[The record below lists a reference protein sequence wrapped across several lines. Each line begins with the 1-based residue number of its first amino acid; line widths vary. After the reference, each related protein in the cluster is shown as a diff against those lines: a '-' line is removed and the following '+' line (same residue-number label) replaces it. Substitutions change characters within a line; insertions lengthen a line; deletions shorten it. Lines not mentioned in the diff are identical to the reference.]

1 MPKLFITLVLILGG
15 TIVGVFYLRPQW
27 QEFKTLGEEAENL
40 RDLSAELDELIQ
52 NRDSLIQTLNS
63 VSGEDLKRVDLAL
76 PQGARSAEFLTMLE
90 ILAKKNNI
98 LLRQVD
104 LIEEPP
110 SATGG
115 QPRPGGAVNL
125 PRTGA
130 YRELPITLSVTGSYE
145 SFKSFLR
152 DLESSLRIIDV
163 LGVSFS
169 GSGRN
174 QFDFTVKGKT
184 YYQ

>member
-15 TIVGVFYLRPQW
+15 SIVGVFYLRPQW
-27 QEFKTLGEEAENL
+27 QEYKTSQAEAENL
-40 RDLSAELDELIQ
+40 YNLSVELDELIQ

-63 VSGEDLKRVDLAL
+63 VSREDLKRIDLAL
-76 PQGARSAEFLTMLE
+76 PQGARAAEFLTTLE
-90 ILAKKNNI
+90 TLAKRNNI
-98 LLRQVD
+98 IMRQVD
-104 LIEEPP
+104 LIGE
-110 SATGG
+110 SAPTPG
-115 QPRPGGAVNL
+115 QPRPGGTANL

-130 YRELPITLSVTGSYE
+130 YRELPMTLSVTGSYE
-145 SFKSFLR
+145 SFKFFLR
-152 DLESSLRIIDV
+152 DLEYNLRIIDV

-174 QFDFTVKGKT
+174 QFDFTIKGKT